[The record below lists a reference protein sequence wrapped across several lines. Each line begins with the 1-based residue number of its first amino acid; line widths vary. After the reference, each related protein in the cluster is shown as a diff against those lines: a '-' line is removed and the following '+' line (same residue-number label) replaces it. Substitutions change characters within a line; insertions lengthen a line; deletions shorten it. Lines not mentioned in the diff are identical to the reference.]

1 MDKNNH
7 APNPDLM
14 ISNASGIEL
23 TIIAPAHNEEENVDL
38 LIEEIEA
45 AILPLGISF
54 EFIIVDDGS
63 TDSTKAKVLTH
74 QSARSW
80 VRCVSMTGTPVGSG
94 NGQSAAFHA
103 GFRAARGRLVATLD
117 ADLQNDPADYPAM
130 LALLETSNAD
140 FVQGDRSAA
149 RSQGDPKIRLFGSWV
164 GRKFRLM
171 VLGDTITD
179 TGCSLRIMKREIALR
194 LPLEFKGAHRF
205 IPATARHMGYSVVE
219 MPVAHRNR
227 HAGEPKYGMGITKR
241 ALPGLIDL
249 FAIRW
254 MRSRRRPVTSIEAST
269 ESTSTQSPII
279 TTTTSASNPSE
290 TTNA

>member
-1 MDKNNH
+1 MDKNDH
-7 APNPDLM
+7 TPNQDPA
-14 ISNASGIEL
+14 ISNTSNIEL
-23 TIIAPAHNEEENVDL
+23 TVLAPAHNEEENVDL

-45 AILPLGISF
+45 AIEPLGITF
-54 EFIIVDDGS
+54 EFILVDDGS
-63 TDSTKAKVLTH
+63 TDTTKSQTLAH
-74 QSARSW
+74 QASRPW
-80 VRCVSMTGTPVGSG
+80 VRCVSMTGTPKGSG

-103 GFRAARGRLVATLD
+103 GFRAARGRLIATLD
-117 ADLQNDPADYPAM
+117 ADLQNAPSDYPAM
-130 LALLETSNAD
+130 LKLLESSKAD

-149 RSQGDPKIRLFGSWV
+149 RSQGDAKIRQIGSWV

-179 TGCSLRIMKREIALR
+179 TGCSLRIMKREIAIR

-205 IPATARHMGYSVVE
+205 IPATARHMGYTVIE

-249 FAIRW
+249 FAMRW
-254 MRSRRRPVTSIEAST
+254 MRSRRRPVTSVEITNDQSPLITSKAPAPEST
-269 ESTSTQSPII
+269 E
-279 TTTTSASNPSE
+279 TTSA
-290 TTNA
+290 